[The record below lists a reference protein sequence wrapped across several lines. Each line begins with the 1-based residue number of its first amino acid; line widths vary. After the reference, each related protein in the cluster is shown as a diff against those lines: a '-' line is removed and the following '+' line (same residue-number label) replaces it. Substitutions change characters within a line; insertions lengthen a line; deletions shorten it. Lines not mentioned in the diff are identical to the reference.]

1 LHILGHDGNTLS
13 VDGAKIG
20 ICDISLGSV
29 GMNTL
34 EQGDKVSLNGFL
46 ESTDGRRL
54 EPEIGLEVLG
64 NFPDET
70 LEGELADQE
79 LSRFLVTTDFTEGN
93 GTGAVTMGL
102 LDTSGSVLL
111 A

>member
-1 LHILGHDGNTLS
+1 MNSTQIRILKQTDKICLDGLLKGTNST
-13 VDGAKIG
+13 A
-20 ICDISLGSV
+20 
-29 GMNTL
+29 
-34 EQGDKVSLNGFL
+34 L
-46 ESTDGRRL
+46 ESQ
-54 EPEIGLEVLG
+54 IGLEILG

-79 LSRFLVTTDFTEGN
+79 LGRFLVTTDFTEGN